1 MKRFNA
7 LLAVLI
13 VFTFAGCSDDDNK
26 ETPLPAD
33 QINEA
38 ICKQYDKCGILGI
51 GLDIT
56 HEQCLVQVGNE
67 RTNDAKKY
75 PLCSDALDDLNR
87 CLIKLDCHDLIDYK
101 TGNSGM
107 YCAPERFSINEC
119 KEKNYGEI

>member
-26 ETPLPAD
+26 ETPLTAD

-38 ICKQYDKCGILGI
+38 ICKQDDDCGILGQ
-51 GLDIT
+51 GQGVT

-75 PLCSDALDDLNR
+75 SLCSDAFDDLNR
-87 CLIKLDCHDLIDYK
+87 CLLKL
-101 TGNSGM
+101 G
-107 YCAPERFSINEC
+107 
-119 KEKNYGEI
+119 

>member
-38 ICKQYDKCGILGI
+38 ICKQDDDCGILGQ
-51 GLDIT
+51 GQGVT

-75 PLCSDALDDLNR
+75 PLCSDAFDDLNR
-87 CLIKLDCHDLIDYK
+87 CLLKL
-101 TGNSGM
+101 G
-107 YCAPERFSINEC
+107 
-119 KEKNYGEI
+119 

>member
-38 ICKQYDKCGILGI
+38 ICKQDDDCGILGQ
-51 GLDIT
+51 GQGVT

-87 CLIKLDCHDLIDYK
+87 CLIKLDCHDRIDYK

>member
-38 ICKQYDKCGILGI
+38 ICKQDDDCGILGQ
-51 GLDIT
+51 GQGVT

-87 CLIKLDCHDLIDYK
+87 CLIKFDCHDLTDYK
-101 TGNSGM
+101 AGHIGM
-107 YCAPERFSINEC
+107 YCAPERFSIDEC

>member
-1 MKRFNA
+1 MKRFNT
-7 LLAVLI
+7 LLAALI
-13 VFTFAGCSDDDNK
+13 VFAIAGCSDDDNK

-33 QINEA
+33 QINDA
-38 ICKQYDKCGILGI
+38 ICKRYDDCGILAL

-87 CLIKLDCHDLIDYK
+87 CLISMPYK
-101 TGNSGM
+101 IGLPRPQRLQSRAYWHVLRSG
-107 YCAPERFSINEC
+107 AI
-119 KEKNYGEI
+119 

>member
-38 ICKQYDKCGILGI
+38 ICKQDDDCGILGQ
-51 GLDIT
+51 GQGVT

-87 CLIKLDCHDLIDYK
+87 CLIKLDCHDLNDYK
-101 TGNSGM
+101 AGHIGM
-107 YCAPERFSINEC
+107 YCAPERFSINAC
-119 KEKNYGEI
+119 KENNYGEI

>member
-38 ICKQYDKCGILGI
+38 ICKQDDDCGILGI

-87 CLIKLDCHDLIDYK
+87 CLIKLDCHDLNDYK
-101 TGNSGM
+101 AGHIGM

>member
-38 ICKQYDKCGILGI
+38 ICKQDDDCGILGQ
-51 GLDIT
+51 GQGVT

-75 PLCSDALDDLNR
+75 PLCSDAFDDLNR
-87 CLIKLDCHDLIDYK
+87 CLLKLGWLDIINYK
-101 TGNSGM
+101 AGHIGM
-107 YCAPERFSINEC
+107 YCAAERSSIDEC

>member
-26 ETPLPAD
+26 ETPLTAD

-38 ICKQYDKCGILGI
+38 ICKQDDDCGILGQ
-51 GLDIT
+51 GQGVT

-101 TGNSGM
+101 TGHIGM
-107 YCAPERFSINEC
+107 YCAPERFSINAC
-119 KEKNYGEI
+119 KENNYGEI

>member
-38 ICKQYDKCGILGI
+38 ICKQDDDCGILGQ
-51 GLDIT
+51 GQGVT

-67 RTNDAKKY
+67 RTNDAQKY

-87 CLIKLDCHDLIDYK
+87 CLIKLDCHDLTDYK
-101 TGNSGM
+101 AGHIGM
-107 YCAPERFSINEC
+107 YCAPERFSIDEC